1 MNKNSLSTIVLSF
14 MMLFGAMATA
24 NASALNNDEI
34 KSLVNDKVVF
44 LKIPVGGE
52 FPLRYKPNGTVLGDG
67 SAVGLAKFFTP
78 KDSGRWW
85 VKDNQLCQK
94 WEEWYKGKTACFV
107 ISNLD
112 GKKFR
117 WKRNDGKKGSGRVK

>member
-1 MNKNSLSTIVLSF
+1 MNKHSLSTFVLSV
-14 MMLFGAMATA
+14 MVLFGAMATA
-24 NASALNNDEI
+24 NASALNNNEI
-34 KSLVNDKVVF
+34 KSLVKGKVVF
-44 LKIPVGGE
+44 LKIPIGGE
-52 FPLRYKPNGTVLGDG
+52 FPLRYRSNGTVLGDG

-112 GKKFR
+112 GKKFL